1 MNSVNA
7 LRRPSLAQRI
17 RGPNARPVDQ
27 LVERATLS
35 AAHVRSQYADFARQH
50 VQQIADLMAVL
61 SPLSPASEWQALTVV
76 VQDLRSSSITCGN
89 AALSWIARAWE
100 RALDWQY
107 RHESKLMA
115 VMQLHLDALRLAASK
130 TASDAELRALAD
142 RLTTMVKNLN
152 PTA

>member
-7 LRRPSLAQRI
+7 IRRPSLAQRI

-35 AAHVRSQYADFARQH
+35 AAQVRSQYADFARQH
-50 VQQIADLMAVL
+50 VQQIADLMAGL
-61 SPLSPASEWQALTVV
+61 SPLSRAADWQALMVA

-89 AALSWIARAWE
+89 ASVSWIARSWE

-115 VMQLHLDALRLAASK
+115 VMQLHLDALKLAVSE

-142 RLTTMVKNLN
+142 RLTNVVKSLN

>member
-1 MNSVNA
+1 
-7 LRRPSLAQRI
+7 
-17 RGPNARPVDQ
+17 
-27 LVERATLS
+27 
-35 AAHVRSQYADFARQH
+35 
-50 VQQIADLMAVL
+50 MAGL
-61 SPLSPASEWQALTVV
+61 SPLSRAADWQALMVA

-89 AALSWIARAWE
+89 ASVSWIARSWE

-115 VMQLHLDALRLAASK
+115 VMQLHLDALKLAVSE

-142 RLTTMVKNLN
+142 RLTNVVKSLN